1 MLKNKRVKVMIKNK
15 YQPNSYLD
23 ENGEPIMG
31 SEEDAELLEEE
42 LRAERNI
49 AILENKKKKSV
60 IKNGNKVSYHLK
72 EKCHK

>member
-1 MLKNKRVKVMIKNK
+1 MIKNK
-15 YQPNSYLD
+15 YHQTVSYLD

-49 AILENKKKKSV
+49 AILENKRKKSV
-60 IKNGNKVSYHLK
+60 IKNGNKVELPKK